1 MVTIKVMGDN
11 TECCMDNKGVVT
23 ISGDNVNISGVVKES
38 KEKCSNGS
46 DTDKFIDELKNNKE
60 FGKII
65 KDIVLDGLLI
75 NNKRILDLKE

>member
-11 TECCMDNKGVVT
+11 TECCIDNDGVVT

-38 KEKCSNGS
+38 KEKFSNGS

-60 FGKII
+60 FVKII
-65 KDIVLDGLLI
+65 KDIVLGSILI